1 MRPRLDA
8 STDEQENSAPTTKF
22 FKSSSLKQPIYLT
35 HKQGGQSALAVRRC
49 ADAANAFVA
58 ERCCQPQPTSRMTT
72 MSTARR
78 RFKVYYGPESET
90 TPATIAAHKPAAQT
104 VTVPLGEVLPLLADA
119 VNSRRT
125 WLADFANDDITI
137 STDLYEVILA
147 YQHHIRPSA

>member
-1 MRPRLDA
+1 
-8 STDEQENSAPTTKF
+8 
-22 FKSSSLKQPIYLT
+22 
-35 HKQGGQSALAVRRC
+35 
-49 ADAANAFVA
+49 
-58 ERCCQPQPTSRMTT
+58 

-78 RFKVYYGPESET
+78 RLKVYYGPESET
-90 TPATIAAHKPAAQT
+90 NTATIAAHKPAGQT

-125 WLADFANDDITI
+125 WLADFSNDDITI